1 MKKTLLLMALVLLVL
16 TGCNGGT
23 ENQSDEKKY
32 TIGVVQLVQHA
43 ALDSAT
49 QGFVDEI
56 TKKLGDQVEVIVEN
70 AAGDTASCTII
81 VDGFIQDGVD
91 LILANATPALQAAAS
106 ATETVPILG
115 TSVTD
120 YGVALGIDNFNGA
133 TGVNV
138 SGTSDLPPL
147 DEQAQMIL
155 DLLPDTKSVGI
166 LYCSSEANS
175 VYQVKVVKDYLT
187 SKGIEV
193 KEATFTDSNDIALVA
208 KDLCD
213 HVDVIYTP
221 TDNMVASCCETL
233 AGIVLPNKT
242 PVITGDEGTCAA
254 TGVAVLAI
262 DYYLLGSETADM
274 AVEILTQ
281 GADVSTMQIRY
292 YPDPIKEYNEA
303 ISSELGIA
311 IPSGYVKIA
320 Q

>member
-1 MKKTLLLMALVLLVL
+1 MALLLLAI
-16 TGCNGGT
+16 TGCSNEAGNQT
-23 ENQSDEKKY
+23 ENKKY

-49 QGFVDEI
+49 QGFVDEV
-56 TKKLGDQVEVIVEN
+56 KKRLGDQVEVIVEN
-70 AAGDTASCTII
+70 AAGDTANCTII

-106 ATETVPILG
+106 ATESIPILG

-120 YGVALGIDNFNGA
+120 YGVALGIDGFSGA

-155 DLLPDTKSVGI
+155 DLLPETKTVGI

-187 SKGIEV
+187 GKGIEV

-213 HVDVIYTP
+213 SVDVLYTP

-233 AGIVLPNKT
+233 AGVVLPSKT

-262 DYYLLGSETADM
+262 DYYQLGVETGDM
-274 AVEILTQ
+274 AVEVLT
-281 GADVSTMQIRY
+281 GNTDVSTMAIRY
-292 YPDPIKEYNEA
+292 YTDPIKEYNEA

-311 IPSGYVKIA
+311 IPSDYVKIV

>member
-1 MKKTLLLMALVLLVL
+1 MKKTLVLLMTLLMLAL
-16 TGCNGGT
+16 TGCSNGGGET
-23 ENQSDEKKY
+23 SEKKY

-49 QGFVDEI
+49 QGFVDQVK
-56 TKKLGDQVEVIVEN
+56 KKLGDQVEVIVEN
-70 AAGDTASCTII
+70 AAGDTANCTII
-81 VDGFIQDGVD
+81 VDGYIQDGVD

-106 ATETVPILG
+106 ATESIPILG

-120 YGVALGIDNFNGA
+120 YGVALGIDGFSGT
-133 TGVNV
+133 TGINV

-155 DLLPDTKSVGI
+155 DLMPETKTVGI

-213 HVDVIYTP
+213 SVDVLYTP

-233 AGIVLPNKT
+233 AGIVLPSKT

-262 DYYLLGSETADM
+262 DYYLLGAETGDM
-274 AVEILTQ
+274 AVEILTE
-281 GADVSTMQIRY
+281 GADVSTMAIRY
-292 YPDPIKEYNEA
+292 YTDPIKEYNEA

-311 IPSGYVKIA
+311 IPSDYIKIE